1 MAISLFD
8 DKGPTAVKTNMAQII
23 LEAGKGEEEE
33 EENNQLKRYILHQND
48 FSSFT
53 NIEFSS
59 FVSPGTKTI
68 FMRLSVSTDFLDKDP
83 STWKDYML
91 HVLVTK
97 VELKNL
103 RRQLL

>member
-1 MAISLFD
+1 MALSLFD
-8 DKGPTAVKTNMAQII
+8 DNVPTAVKANMAQVM
-23 LEAGKGEEEE
+23 LEADKGEEEE
-33 EENNQLKRYILHQND
+33 EEENKLKRYILHQND

-59 FVSPGTKTI
+59 FVTPGTK
-68 FMRLSVSTDFLDKDP
+68 LSSRDFLSAP
-83 STWKDYML
+83 ISSTKTLQHGRMF
-91 HVLVTK
+91 LVTK